1 LNPKRG
7 RPKKGEESFSDQVYK
22 VCLAIWRNGY
32 KPFYKQNIID
42 YFEGRLNQHVDLRKI
57 TSALM
62 YLKSKGLVINKEKNK
77 WYIPNR
83 KIYPD
88 ASVQRYYYQ
97 YHPLPRCLDCIWM
110 KHKMVKEASIDE
122 NGDIHEINKKEAVCT
137 CPYSMHYNKVV
148 DAYIARPECIT
159 TKPYVYQGYLG
170 EKDIYKKG
178 FHVKPF
184 YPKKYFKLKDGKV
197 VWKGD

>member
-1 LNPKRG
+1 MIPKRG

-22 VCLAIWRNGY
+22 VCAILWRNGHR
-32 KPFYKQNIID
+32 PFYRQNIVD
-42 YFEGRLNQHVDLRKI
+42 YFEGRLHKTIDSEKLS
-57 TSALM
+57 SALV
-62 YLKSKGLVINKEKNK
+62 YLKSKGLLKNKEKNK
-77 WYIPNR
+77 WYLPNR

-97 YHPLPRCLDCIWM
+97 YHPLPRCLDCIWVSR
-110 KHKMVKEASIDE
+110 KKVREAVVDE
-122 NGDIHEINKKEAVCT
+122 NGEVHEITKEEPICT

-159 TKPYVYQGYLG
+159 SKPYVYEGYLG
-170 EKDIYKKG
+170 ERDIYRRG
-178 FHVKPF
+178 LHVKPF